1 MKAIAHKIVPIRI
14 GLGWKILKKL
24 HPVFI
29 IKLREQTGSRINI
42 QIVDEL
48 LNNEKR

>member
-1 MKAIAHKIVPIRI
+1 MKDIAHKIVPIRI
-14 GLGWKILKKL
+14 GIGRKILKKL

-29 IKLREQTGSRINI
+29 IKLREQTGSRINL

-48 LNNEKR
+48 FKP